1 VYVDNAAFAWRG
13 RRWAHLMADDL
24 DELHAFAA
32 RLGIPRRAFQDRRSG
47 AHYDIDAATRAR
59 AIALGARPLTRLG
72 DRALLRR
79 VIANARAQWSGQR
92 SGFAPA
98 LESAIDRVVASARG
112 TGRNP
117 APAAA
122 QAPAPQG
129 RVPASSVL
137 AAGGRTPGTDASPAI
152 PSPTLPEPA
161 AMSASHAFDL
171 SPPDSAQRERLAAA
185 LSPEERSVLL
195 AHGTEAPFCGVF
207 LDNKREGVY
216 TCRFCG
222 LPLFRSSAKFDSG
235 TGWPSFFAPW
245 DERHLGRI
253 RDTSHG
259 MIRTEIVCARCRSHL
274 GHVFPD
280 GPPPTGER
288 HCLNSVSLGFVDRGA
303 ALPDPLGRG
312 ERDFAAD

>member
-1 VYVDNAAFAWRG
+1 MAVYVDNAAFAWRG

-24 DELHAFAA
+24 DELHVFAA
-32 RLGIPRRAFQDRRSG
+32 RLGLPRHAFQDRRSG
-47 AHYDIDAATRAR
+47 AHYDIDTTMRAH
-59 AIALGARPLTRLG
+59 AIALGARPLTRLH

-79 VIANARAQWSGQR
+79 VIANARAQWSGYRDAARTQPDSPR
-92 SGFAPA
+92 AP
-98 LESAIDRVVASARG
+98 L
-112 TGRNP
+112 
-117 APAAA
+117 
-122 QAPAPQG
+122 QPQ
-129 RVPASSVL
+129 PASVSTS
-137 AAGGRTPGTDASPAI
+137 RSQEYSPMSTPPVS
-152 PSPTLPEPA
+152 
-161 AMSASHAFDL
+161 DL
-171 SPPDSAQRERLAAA
+171 SPPDAAQRTRLSEA
-185 LSPEERSVLL
+185 LAPEERRVLL

-207 LDNKREGVY
+207 LDNKRDGVY

-245 DERHLGRI
+245 DERHIGRI

-259 MIRTEIVCARCRSHL
+259 MVRTEIVCARCASHL

-288 HCLNSVSLGFVDRGA
+288 HCLNSVSLAFTGQGE

-312 ERDFAAD
+312 EDAVLVA